1 MTTVLI
7 IDDDPDFQEFVCAL
21 FELEGF
27 EPHAAFD
34 GQTGL
39 DLFRKV
45 EPDVVLLDIMLPSMD
60 GYELCRRLRDDLGTS
75 VPVIFVS
82 ARAEDHDRERGR
94 EAGGDDYVTKPL
106 DFPHLMEV
114 VLRHLDAAE

>member
-1 MTTVLI
+1 MATVLI

-39 DLFRKV
+39 DLFEKV
-45 EPDVVLLDIMLPSMD
+45 HPDVVLLDVMMPGMD
-60 GYELCRRLRDDLGTS
+60 GYEVCRRLRNDLGATT
-75 VPVIFVS
+75 PVIFVS
-82 ARAEDHDRERGR
+82 ARAEDHDVQRGQD
-94 EAGGDDYVTKPL
+94 AGGDDYVTKPF
-106 DFPHLMEV
+106 DFPRLMEV
-114 VLRHLDAAE
+114 VLRHAGENA